1 MVVRTKELFIC
12 NCVGWKGSSTRF
24 TAPLP
29 LQGRRMELC
38 QRHLSDI
45 HHVVIL
51 SRFLHIL
58 LFFKFLILTKSH
70 LCTKSR
76 LLTSVSTTYP
86 RNGGILRLGCI
97 CEKAAGKGYEKLY
110 GLMRY
115 VYRVLALFASTDCH
129 HCIASLHDTTTPR
142 KNETLGYTSM
152 CINTVW
158 VRIRGIPF
166 MSYRRH

>member
-1 MVVRTKELFIC
+1 MERVQHQVHGATATAGTTDGTLPTASLRHPPCRYPESIFAYLTLLQVPHPDQVALVHQATLAYFRVNYIPKKWAKVR
-12 NCVGWKGSSTRF
+12 
-24 TAPLP
+24 
-29 LQGRRMELC
+29 
-38 QRHLSDI
+38 D
-45 HHVVIL
+45 
-51 SRFLHIL
+51 
-58 LFFKFLILTKSH
+58 
-70 LCTKSR
+70 
-76 LLTSVSTTYP
+76 
-86 RNGGILRLGCI
+86 GILRLGCI

-166 MSYRRH
+166 MSHRRH